1 MRIPT
6 ATYRMQFTPGFT
18 FDHARATLGYLRELG
33 IDTLYASP
41 IFRARSGSDHGY
53 DVTDMNALNPE
64 LGGSEDFTVLAEE
77 VRRQGMGW
85 LQDIVPNHMAFDA
98 QNAMLVDVLEN
109 GPHSRY
115 FRTFDIDW
123 EHPLESLHGRVLAP
137 FLGSFY
143 GDALE
148 RGQIRLGYDAEGF
161 FVSYF
166 DQRYPLRI
174 DSYLEI
180 LTQTHAPLRRSLG
193 ADHPD
198 HIQYMGV
205 LYLLKTLADGPSRD
219 RYDQIHFIKQTLWAL
234 HERND
239 QVRSHIM
246 QSVERFNGTP
256 EQPETF
262 SLLDALLG
270 RQYFRLSYWKVD
282 SEELNYRRFFSINDL
297 ISLRIEEKDV
307 FEHCHGLVLKLVRQ
321 GLFSG
326 LRIDHIDG
334 LYDPLQ
340 YLERLSVAAPETY
353 VVVEKILEEHENLP
367 RTWKTQGTSG
377 YDFLNRAL
385 GVLCD
390 ASQERRFNT
399 IYHRFANPGGRCED
413 LAVEKKR
420 LIIRRHMLGDIDN
433 LTLLLKNFAS
443 RYRYGSDLTRHA
455 LHQALIEVMVEMP
468 VYRTY
473 LTGRRKADEGRS
485 HLRKALRRAQRNNP
499 GMANELGF
507 LARILPLEINR
518 DLPEEERQGWRHFVM
533 RFQQFTG
540 PLMAKG
546 VEDTLLYVYNR
557 LICLNEVGGAPEHF
571 GMTPDDFHTF
581 NQKRARQWPHTMNAT
596 ATHDTKRGEDTR
608 ARIAVLSEL
617 PQEWERH
624 LRGWYRLN
632 APLKKRVRRRMVPD
646 KNDEYFL
653 YQTLLGS
660 WPLHPQEMDDYP
672 QRIRDYAIKAVRE
685 AKVHTGWLKPDS
697 GYEDA
702 YLEFIDALFQTQ
714 HSFIEEF
721 APFQEKIAFF
731 GMLNGLSQ
739 LLLKATSPGI
749 PDFYQGCEFWDLSL
763 VDPDNRR
770 PVDYPA
776 RRKALAALQKSANR
790 DITGLLAEL
799 RNDWQSGRIKM
810 YLTWRCLQAR
820 GKRSDL
826 FSDGDYLPLEVEGKY
841 AKHLLA
847 YARRLESKAV
857 IVLVPRLMT
866 ELVETGT
873 WPVGENV
880 WSDTRVVLPQ
890 EMQMEGIWHDLL
902 SRRSIE
908 TTKDLNVGPLLQDLP
923 LTLLVNS
930 SAEN

>member
-18 FDHARATLGYLRELG
+18 FNHARATLAYLAELG

-64 LGGSEDFTVLAEE
+64 LGGSGDFTLLAED

-98 QNAMLVDVLEN
+98 QNPMLVDVLEN

-115 FRTFDIDW
+115 FRTFDINW

-143 GDALE
+143 GNALE
-148 RGQIRLGYDAEGF
+148 RGEIRLGYDEEGF
-161 FVSYF
+161 FASYF

-193 ADHPD
+193 TDHPD

-219 RYDQIHFIKQTLWAL
+219 RYDQIRFIKQTLWGL
-234 HERND
+234 YERNE
-239 QVRSHIM
+239 QVRTQID
-246 QSVERFNGTP
+246 QSIDQFNGTP
-256 EQPETF
+256 DQPETF
-262 SLLDALLG
+262 SRLDALLG
-270 RQYFRLSYWKVD
+270 QQYFRLSYWKVA

-321 GLFSG
+321 GHFSG

-340 YLERLSVAAPETY
+340 YLERLAVAAPETY
-353 VVVEKILEEHENLP
+353 VVVEKILEERENLP

-399 IYHRFANPGGRCED
+399 IYHRFANPGGRCEE

-420 LIIRRHMLGDIDN
+420 LIIQRHMLGDIDN

-443 RYRYGSDLTRHA
+443 RYRYGSDLTRQA

-468 VYRTY
+468 VYRSY
-473 LTGRRKADEGRS
+473 LTPRRQADEGRN

-499 GMANELGF
+499 GMANELEF

-518 DLPEEERQGWRHFVM
+518 DLPEEERQAWRHFVM

-571 GMTPDDFHTF
+571 GVTPNDFHTF

-608 ARIAVLSEL
+608 ARIAVLSEM
-617 PQEWERH
+617 PQEWERQ
-624 LRGWYRLN
+624 LRSWYRLN
-632 APLKKRVRRRMVPD
+632 APLKNRVRRRMVPD

-660 WPLHPQEMDDYP
+660 WPLHPQEMGDYP

-697 GYEDA
+697 AYEDA

-820 GKRSDL
+820 GKKSEL

-880 WSDTRVVLPQ
+880 WGDTRLVLPQ
-890 EMQMEGIWHDLL
+890 EMQGSWHDLL
-902 SRRSIE
+902 SGRWIE
-908 TTKDLNVGPLLQDLP
+908 TTKNLDVGTLLQDLP
-923 LTLLVNS
+923 LTLLINS